1 MKLKWQQGPYL
12 YLVRICTNP
21 GILMK
26 KLAERIKV
34 DRTKNFF
41 QQRKEKCI
49 SIYKK
54 KKYRKGL
61 EI

>member
-1 MKLKWQQGPYL
+1 MKLSGSKG
-12 YLVRICTNP
+12 RICT
-21 GILMK
+21 LSEYVQTQESSRK
-26 KLAERIKV
+26 VSERIKV